1 MRFYPHKLGAALLIC
16 ASSPAN
22 SQRMQDEVPLMRP
35 DERSV
40 VDAQSIEFN
49 KALEPLIAESSKS
62 TVLVWGREQGKP
74 LRLAYGTVVEDGT
87 RILTKWSEIAQFA
100 DTLYIMGRDGEGA
113 KAGVTGVFTDEDLA
127 LLTIPITA
135 VESENITPVKFHI
148 SDLSLGR
155 FLVAVRPDGKPGAF
169 GVVGVLERNLRET
182 DKAHLGIMA
191 DFEYRGEGVR
201 IANVQ
206 PEYGA
211 AKAGLRAGDLILSV
225 NDRDISG
232 LQELRNA
239 LSGKNPGD
247 KVNLRIETAGKERDV
262 EVLLSN
268 RPVLGQFAG
277 GRLNAMERM
286 GGELSSIRDSFSQVV
301 QSDMKIKADQ
311 IGGPVVDLQ
320 GRVVGITM
328 ARADRTRTYIMGSA
342 AVIDLLKKKTDTVA
356 EARTKTELLK
366 KELAEQNR
374 VMIPEMRRQAKPRDL
389 PRMRRHLSDIERL
402 LGRANRELDDLGR
415 R

>member
-1 MRFYPHKLGAALLIC
+1 MTTYEFSAISALLLC
-16 ASSPAN
+16 TGLSAPA
-22 SQRMQDEVPLMRP
+22 QRTEEEVPLMRP
-35 DERSV
+35 DERKIVEVQSV
-40 VDAQSIEFN
+40 EFN
-49 KALEPLIAESSKS
+49 KALEPIVADAAKS
-62 TVLVWGREQGKP
+62 TVRIWARVRGEDRV
-74 LRLAYGTVVEDGT
+74 LAYGTVIGDGT
-87 RILTKWSEIAQFA
+87 SILTKWSEIDRFV
-100 DTLYIMGRDGEGA
+100 DGLVIKGEYGAGA
-113 KAGVTGVFTDEDLA
+113 KAEVTGVFTDEDLA
-127 LLTIPITA
+127 LLTIPLEA
-135 VESENITPVKFHI
+135 VESENITPAKFHV

-191 DFEYRGEGVR
+191 DFQYRGEGVR

-211 AKAGLRAGDLILSV
+211 AEAGLRSGDVILKV
-225 NDRDISG
+225 NDRQISG
-232 LQELRNA
+232 LQELKNA
-239 LSGKNPGD
+239 LSGKSPGD
-247 KVNLRIETAGKERDV
+247 KVTLRIETAGKERDV

-286 GGELSSIRDSFSQVV
+286 GGELNRIRDSFSQVV

-311 IGGPVVDLQ
+311 IGGPVVDLE

-328 ARADRTRTYIMGSA
+328 ARADRTRTYIMGSE
-342 AVIDLLKKKTDTVA
+342 AVEELLKSKSDTVA

-374 VMIPEMRRQAKPRDL
+374 AMLPEMRREAKPRDL
-389 PRMRRHLSDIERL
+389 PRTRRHLSDIERL
-402 LGRANRELDDLGR
+402 LGRANRELDDLDPR
-415 R
+415 